1 MYSHSLLKSKK
12 LNSCLKIVF
21 YNVILISKKKKKKKI
36 IIKICYNTKKECT
49 EMINMRKLIL
59 LVILSITT
67 VSCGLLDPKL
77 WDEARER
84 RRERGVKC
92 YEKRSGYIYCVDRD
106 GNRVY

>member
-21 YNVILISKKKKKKKI
+21 YNVILISKKKTI
-36 IIKICYNTKKECT
+36 IIKMCYNIKKENT
-49 EMINMRKLIL
+49 EMINMKKLIL